1 MHNAPHRSDIIRGKA
16 SQMVRAGEA
25 PDFHTA
31 CVLLGKRA
39 AKARKR
45 RNQIAKRAAAAWYNR
60 ETF

>member
-31 CVLLGKRA
+31 CVRLGKRA
-39 AKARKR
+39 AKARIR
-45 RNQIAKRAAAAWYNR
+45 RRDLRQRTVNAWWNK
-60 ETF
+60 